1 MTNLVCLQVLSLDG
15 QRHVGE
21 GFRVQQ
27 LVEHGQHV
35 GLVVVPPEAESLGR
49 HGYQLC
55 VCYVTSSCRNK
66 GGPRPWR
73 ATRLSWSL
81 FCYSWFCG
89 RRRRGEKNDRL
100 VFCCAISSRVPK
112 WESSHELRYTHLHR
126 ENISP
131 LAGDTQ
137 FPSKPVPGRTTKTNK
152 RARIHP
158 LVIWQRAL

>member
-1 MTNLVCLQVLSLDG
+1 MASVTSVKVSACSSWSNTDSMLVWWLFHRRQNLWDDMVTS
-15 QRHVGE
+15 
-21 GFRVQQ
+21 
-27 LVEHGQHV
+27 
-35 GLVVVPPEAESLGR
+35 
-49 HGYQLC
+49 C
-55 VCYVTSSCRNK
+55 VCVTLRQVCWNK

-73 ATRLSWSL
+73 ATRLLWSL